1 MRSVGGIAIRVPKT
15 KVAGGIGVL
24 AGLSPQ
30 AYSGLRGHRK
40 GHAMTNAQYR
50 ILLEHLGLNV
60 VEAGR
65 VLGISPRQAQR
76 YAAKDAIPAPVAK
89 LVRLMVVKDINPKEV
104 EAL

>member
-1 MRSVGGIAIRVPKT
+1 
-15 KVAGGIGVL
+15 VAGGIGVL

-50 ILLEHLGLNV
+50 LLLEHLGLNV

-76 YAAKDAIPAPVAK
+76 YAAQDAIPGPVAK
-89 LVRLMVVKDINPKEV
+89 LMRLMAEKNIDPEYV
-104 EAL
+104 ETL